1 MHAEFGCPIVNHP
14 SQQHLLQNKLHNMRL
29 AVERLDGLVLGPG
42 EWFSF
47 WSAIPEPREQHGF
60 LPGPSF
66 SEHRV
71 SLSVGGGLCQ
81 ISGLLYNLALLSG
94 MEILERHPHSIDA
107 YGDDRYLP
115 LGRDATVAYLS
126 KDLAFR
132 NVSPHA
138 VRLKI
143 DLSDRAV
150 RGQVLGDEDPDWKVS
165 IRSEEHGET
174 VVTTREVAGRGAAR
188 KYFRTV
194 DRYQRPLAN

>member
-1 MHAEFGCPIVNHP
+1 
-14 SQQHLLQNKLHNMRL
+14 MRL
-29 AVERLDGLVLGPG
+29 AVERLDGLVLRPG

-47 WSAIPEPREQHGF
+47 WSAIPEPRERNGF

-107 YGDDRYLP
+107 YGEDRYLP

-132 NVSPHA
+132 NVLPHA
-138 VRLKI
+138 VRLQI

-150 RGQVLGDEDPDWKVS
+150 RGQMLSDVDPAWKVT
-165 IRSEEHGET
+165 IRSEKHDQD
-174 VVTTREVAGRGAAR
+174 VVTTREIAGPGAATR
-188 KYFRTV
+188 SFRTV
-194 DRYQRPLAN
+194 DRYERPQAS